1 MPIKGTKILR
11 LSLLSALLLAL
22 FTITAPPAEACCNC
36 PATAK
41 DESSKQWKSTEARLK
56 NHYRSELTA
65 QRVWITSVLWE
76 DNILPALMLMAEQ
89 FSTVA
94 MQQVQIFGTFLDA
107 GQQMETQQT
116 IQRLRAQAHK
126 DYHPSEGLCQIG
138 SAAKSLAASERKG
151 EFTAVVL
158 AQRSQDRQ
166 LGQTGSA
173 AATGYSGDIQNRLA
187 QFKEKYCDPLDNN
200 SGLGYLC
207 DHGGGNIG
215 AADPARSNRD
225 IDYVATLAAPWTLD
239 VDFTDAKIN
248 NGEEDI
254 LALASNLYGHEVFR
268 RPTVGLESQ
277 AGKLSAT
284 QRVYMDMRSL
294 LAKRSV
300 AENSFNAIAG
310 MKAAGSGGSNA
321 YLQALL
327 KDLGLENDAELKALL
342 GDNPSYYAQMEVL
355 AKKIY
360 QNPDFYTNLYDK
372 PANVDRKGVALQ
384 AIGLMQ
390 KFDLFKSYLRNEA
403 SLSVLL
409 ELSLMDIQDQIE
421 NQTGWTQ

>member
-1 MPIKGTKILR
+1 MTSRFIKMLR
-11 LSLLSALLLAL
+11 LFLIFAATATALGL
-22 FTITAPPAEACCNC
+22 TTTPAQACCNC

-41 DESSKQWKSTEARLK
+41 DESSKQWKSTESRLK

-89 FSTVA
+89 FTTVA

-166 LGQTGSA
+166 LGQAGTA
-173 AATGYSGDIQNRLA
+173 AATGYSGDIKSRLA

-200 SGLGYLC
+200 SGLAYLC
-207 DHGGGNIG
+207 EHDDGNIG
-215 AADPARSNRD
+215 AADPGRVNRD
-225 IDYVATLAAPWTLD
+225 IDYVGTLAAPWTLNA
-239 VDFTDAKIN
+239 DFTDTTLQN
-248 NGEEDI
+248 NEEDI

-268 RPTVGLESQ
+268 RPTVGLEESG
-277 AGKLSAT
+277 GKLTAT
-284 QRVYMDMRSL
+284 QRAYMDMRSI

-310 MKAAGSGGSNA
+310 MKAAGSGGSSA
-321 YLQALL
+321 YLQALM
-327 KDLGLENDAELKALL
+327 KDLGVENDAELKALL

-355 AKKIY
+355 AKKLY

-409 ELSLMDIQDQIE
+409 ELSLMDLQDQIE
-421 NQTGWTQ
+421 NETGWSQ